1 MAPGLP
7 LSQQD
12 PHPGLWFGKAAQL
25 FLILSYSQPRPKGWG
40 TEASG
45 ELGEARG
52 GAFTCHPLRSPLLGQ
67 RFHDNIKVRLQSEY
81 FYPL

>member
-40 TEASG
+40 TEVSG
-45 ELGEARG
+45 ELGE
-52 GAFTCHPLRSPLLGQ
+52 TELR
-67 RFHDNIKVRLQSEY
+67 
-81 FYPL
+81 

>member
-1 MAPGLP
+1 MGRRKGGKAKARNAPGLP

-40 TEASG
+40 TEVSG
-45 ELGEARG
+45 ELGE
-52 GAFTCHPLRSPLLGQ
+52 TELR
-67 RFHDNIKVRLQSEY
+67 
-81 FYPL
+81 